1 MVFMNTAFARKR
13 ALERGPILD
22 GGVGTL
28 IAYWRHERQKSQLD
42 LALDADVSQR
52 HISFVESGRAK
63 PSRDMVISLAEALD
77 VPMRERN
84 ALLTAAGFA
93 PLYRQ
98 NDLSAPEMVQVR
110 KMLERILEQQD
121 PYPAVVMDNHW
132 DILMTN
138 KSAARF
144 FGLFVDL
151 ESNSASSN
159 VLRMIFDPKLL
170 RPFISNWEATA
181 RGLIRRVYR
190 EAVCGS
196 VDSATLELLEELFS
210 YSDIPKHWRSADI
223 DSPLLPFL
231 PVEFEKDELRMNFFS
246 TITTLGTPQDVT
258 SQEIRIECFFPAD
271 EETEKQAYL
280 LAA

>member
-1 MVFMNTAFARKR
+1 
-13 ALERGPILD
+13 
-22 GGVGTL
+22 
-28 IAYWRHERQKSQLD
+28 
-42 LALDADVSQR
+42 
-52 HISFVESGRAK
+52 
-63 PSRDMVISLAEALD
+63 
-77 VPMRERN
+77 
-84 ALLTAAGFA
+84 
-93 PLYRQ
+93 
-98 NDLSAPEMVQVR
+98 
-110 KMLERILEQQD
+110 
-121 PYPAVVMDNHW
+121 MDSHW

-138 KSAARF
+138 ESAVRF

-151 ESNSASSN
+151 ESDGAPAN

-181 RGLIRRVYR
+181 KGLIQRVYR

-210 YSDIPKHWRSADI
+210 YSDIPKQWRKADI
-223 DSPLLPFL
+223 ESPLLPFL
-231 PVEFEKDELRMNFFS
+231 PVEFRKDERRMNFFS

-271 EETEKQAYL
+271 EETEKQAIV